1 MLSGRPYPPRD
12 LIESPAAAF
21 APDAAL
27 AEWVAET
34 FIAEGA
40 TLENPDHAHLRSARI
55 GFLWTNVENARRG
68 RKILGT
74 CQLMPPHGEPW
85 GAARAESQIVAWFGH
100 LPDFLITLYAPDAA
114 DMENWQFCALVEHE
128 LMHAAQSKDQYGMP
142 IFSKKTG
149 RPVWALAGHS
159 VEEFVGVVRR
169 YGATSP
175 ELSAMVRYVNKGPEI
190 AAAKI
195 ANACGTCM
203 RAKA

>member
-114 DMENWQFCALVEHE
+114 DMANPEFMALVEHE
-128 LMHAAQSKDQYGMP
+128 LYHAAQSRDQYGNPM
-142 IFSKKTG
+142 FSKQTG
-149 RPVWALAGHS
+149 RPVFALRPHD
-159 VEEFVGVVRR
+159 VEEFVGVVAR
-169 YGATSP
+169 YGADAAGVR
-175 ELSAMVRYVNKGPEI
+175 AMVTAANKGPTI
-190 AAAKI
+190 AQAKI
-195 ANACGTCM
+195 DRACGTCL
-203 RAKA
+203 RLVK